1 MLEKKIREVDEIIK
15 GLLGAESGYAKT
27 IIEAANYSINAGGKR
42 LRPLLMREFFLL
54 YGGGDESVLRH
65 FMAAIEMIHT
75 YSLVHDDLPAIDND
89 DLRRGKETTHKKYG
103 EAMGIL
109 AGDALLN
116 MAYEQIAFAMKSIY
130 ACETK
135 SGLSRKEQL
144 QRTVKAFEFL
154 SARAGVGGMIG
165 GQVVDVE
172 YNGDFVDDEMLLYVY
187 RNKTGALIAAAMMVG
202 AVLGGADEFDIHT
215 IERIGCEIGVAF
227 QIRDWDSSKYQVM
240 VGLSVPAGGSAS
252 VAASG
257 RTGNDKI
264 EVNSETTMFYNITPD
279 AATGN
284 VYIYNTGSSMVSVT
298 DLKITGTQ
306 KYVAP
311 LTFTLGA
318 PIAPES
324 EGGALMVQPMMLMRY
339 VEDFD
344 PEAVIVDPTEDPGT
358 PAEPG
363 EPQDPDTPSDPG
375 TPDQPDDPKPGWN
388 DDAYNPINILRTFFK
403 LLLQNLG
410 SLFGGLG
417 NW

>member
-15 GLLGAESGYAKT
+15 GLLGTESGYAKT

-42 LRPLLMREFFLL
+42 LRPLLMREFFML

-116 MAYEQIAFAMKSIY
+116 MAYEQIAYAMKSIY

-227 QIRDWDSSKYQVM
+227 QIRDDILDVIGTEEKLGKPIHSDEELGKSTY
-240 VGLSVPAGGSAS
+240 
-252 VAASG
+252 VAHHGIEESEKAVKAYTDDALKLFNLLKNPSG
-257 RTGNDKI
+257 T
-264 EVNSETTMFYNITPD
+264 ETTKRFIMDVFLRL
-279 AATGN
+279 
-284 VYIYNTGSSMVSVT
+284 VER
-298 DLKITGTQ
+298 
-306 KYVAP
+306 
-311 LTFTLGA
+311 
-318 PIAPES
+318 ES
-324 EGGALMVQPMMLMRY
+324 
-339 VEDFD
+339 
-344 PEAVIVDPTEDPGT
+344 
-358 PAEPG
+358 
-363 EPQDPDTPSDPG
+363 
-375 TPDQPDDPKPGWN
+375 
-388 DDAYNPINILRTFFK
+388 
-403 LLLQNLG
+403 
-410 SLFGGLG
+410 
-417 NW
+417 